1 MRIDV
6 IRSGLAAIVLLG
18 FSVAHTATV
27 TVSTASQLQNA
38 VADANASGGN
48 TTIIVADGTYQL
60 TDTLY
65 VNTSNVTIAG
75 QSGSRDKVIIQG
87 DAMSENATVK
97 NVIRVAG
104 ANFKIQ
110 DVTLRRS
117 GWHLIQIVGEQG
129 ANAPVIRNV
138 VFRDAYQQMLKVTT
152 DSPTAPTIFPANGLV
167 ENSLFEYT
175 AGIGPAWYIGGIDA
189 HAARNWIVRNN
200 TFRNIASPN
209 TAVSEFAVH
218 FWNASSGNVVE
229 KNVIVNC
236 DRGIGFGLEGKHNT
250 GGIIRN
256 NMIYHANNGAP
267 FADVAIALTE
277 SPNTQVYNNTIYL
290 ENSFPWTIEYR
301 YASTSGVTIV
311 NNLSNRPVQQ
321 REGASG
327 TVTKNVS
334 NAAASWFRNR
344 TTGDLHLTSAVSGVV
359 DAAQGVSGLTDDID
373 GQARPQGSGID
384 IGADEFGAAITPKP
398 PTDLTA
404 T

>member
-1 MRIDV
+1 VRIDA
-6 IRSGLAAIVLLG
+6 IRTGLAAIVLLG
-18 FSVAHTATV
+18 FSVAHAATV

-38 VADANASGGN
+38 VSDANAVGGN
-48 TTIIVADGTYQL
+48 TTIMVADGTYQL

-65 VNTSNVTIAG
+65 VNAPNVTIAG

-97 NVIRVAG
+97 NVIRAAG

-117 GWHLIQIVGEQG
+117 GWHLIQVVGEAG
-129 ANAPVIRNV
+129 ANSPVIRNV

-152 DSPTAPTIFPANGLV
+152 DSTTAPTKFTSNGLV

-175 AGIGPAWYIGGIDA
+175 AGVGPAYYIGGIDA

-209 TAVSEFAVH
+209 TAVAEFAVH
-218 FWNASSGNVVE
+218 FWNVSSDNVVE

-236 DRGIGFGLEGKHNT
+236 DRGIGFGLEGKRNS

-256 NMIYHANNGAP
+256 NMIYHANNGAQ

-277 SPNTQVYNNTIYL
+277 SPGTQVYNNSVYL

-311 NNLSNRPVQQ
+311 NNLTNRPVQQ
-321 REGASG
+321 RDGATG
-327 TVTKNVS
+327 TVAKNVT
-334 NAAASWFRNR
+334 NAAVAWFRDR
-344 TTGDLHLTSAVSGVV
+344 TTGDLHLASAVSGVV
-359 DAAQGVSGLTDDID
+359 DAAQTVSGLTDDID
-373 GQARPQGSGID
+373 GQARPQGPGID
-384 IGADEFGAAITPKP
+384 IGADEFGAAVTPMP
-398 PTDLTA
+398 PTNVTA
-404 T
+404 N